1 MLGAMHRFSRLFL
14 PAVLLFA
21 APAGAFAQR
30 YIEDLPPLPK
40 IEPAPLPVPTPPRRE
55 GDKVVFGNAVL
66 DTVARTLS
74 VTGWVNQAG
83 GLIEV
88 FACGPRGKTHESAF
102 VIDVNPFDLQ
112 NGLLALGLKAGEP
125 MPGFGVGPPHG
136 DPVDIFV
143 DWTDAEGEKH
153 TARGETFVRDIEKDA
168 PLAPGPWTFTG
179 SIVRDGRFMAIA
191 EETFVAS
198 FWDPYAIV
206 NNPLA
211 SGSNDDILFV
221 DPEAMPRRGTAIT
234 MRFSPAAAPHP
245 EAATEP
251 LESATPRIRYGF

>member
-1 MLGAMHRFSRLFL
+1 MHRPSSVFL
-14 PAVLLFA
+14 SLCLLLA
-21 APAGAFAQR
+21 APAGASAQR
-30 YIEDLPPLPK
+30 YVGDLPPLPK
-40 IEPAPLPVPTPPRRE
+40 LDPDPVPVPTPPRRE
-55 GDKVVFGNAVL
+55 GGKVFFGNAVV
-66 DTVARTLS
+66 DTAARTLS

-102 VIDVNPFDLQ
+102 VIDVNPFDLE

-143 DWTDAEGEKH
+143 DWTGEDGTAR

-179 SIVRDGRFMAIA
+179 SVVIDGRFMAVS

-221 DPEAMPRRGTAIT
+221 DSEAMPRRGTPIT

-245 EAATEP
+245 EAVTEP
-251 LESATPRIRYGF
+251 MESATPRIRYGF

>member
-1 MLGAMHRFSRLFL
+1 MHRFRHLFL
-14 PAVLLFA
+14 LPALLLVPA
-21 APAGAFAQR
+21 AGASAQR

-40 IEPAPLPVPTPPRRE
+40 IEPAPLPVPTPPRKE

-66 DTVARTLS
+66 DTATRSLV

-88 FACGPRGKTHESAF
+88 FACGPRGKTHEAAF
-102 VIDVNPFDLQ
+102 VLDVNPFDLQ

-143 DWTDAEGEKH
+143 EWTDTNGVPHDARAES
-153 TARGETFVRDIEKDA
+153 FVRDTERDA

-179 SIVRDGRFMAIA
+179 SIVRDGRFMAIS

-221 DPEAMPRRGTAIT
+221 NAEAMPPRGTAIA
-234 MRFSPAAAPHP
+234 MRFSPADAPHP

-251 LESATPRIRYGF
+251 MESATPRIRYGF